1 MKVAWL
7 NSNTNFTAQLEIL
20 ENNFGINIWGVA
32 TEEELWMSVQQST
45 NSSWKTKQ
53 VDLELQVAMDG

>member
-7 NSNTNFTAQLEIL
+7 NLNTNFTAQLEIL